1 MIQVYRAGNERFDM
15 NGDKTLMPTV
25 CKVSSELNGAWSLEL
40 SHPIDPDG
48 RWKYIE
54 EEGVLAVPTFMGGKQ
69 LFQIDKLIKSQKG
82 VSATAYPIF
91 FDSANDCFL
100 LDTRPTMKNGQEALD
115 IMMAGSKY
123 SGESDITTGS
133 TAYFERKNLMAAING
148 EEDPTFIDRWGG
160 EILYDNYK
168 IIINKRVGGDYGL
181 SVRYGKNMRSVE
193 YNVDLS
199 DVVTRIV
206 PMSYNGYQL
215 TGEEPWVD
223 SVNIGKYAK
232 TYIREMKFDNIKMRG
247 DEQQEDEE
255 NGVVVC
261 DTQEEI
267 NQALIEAC
275 EEQYKNGVDLP
286 RVTIAVDMIDL
297 SHTEEYKDFREL
309 ETVSLGDI
317 VHCYNLRLDIQTEAR
332 VIKIMW
338 DCIRNRVDSLVLGD
352 FKHNYFDE
360 LSQSLQAVK
369 KIMGPGNTV
378 VAERVQGV
386 LNAINTQLR
395 YQKNIAQR
403 QDVRAILFEDT
414 DPSSPGYGAMA
425 IGTQG
430 FQIASRRTQ
439 DGRDWDWTTAFTAK
453 GGYADTLIAGI
464 LSDRTGKS
472 FWNLDTGEMQLTGVF
487 RQFANN
493 GYKSVDIANNEI
505 RFFDW
510 NTNGNYVGSIGA
522 VKRKNDGRV
531 GVEMWCDIGDMVW
544 IGYDDG
550 SGRDDRIKPVFSFDS
565 QTPGKT
571 PWVINTA
578 SGNIFPDVGGGGIV
592 VENGF
597 IKSWNIDG
605 AEGTIY
611 LGGANGYKDTKVTV
625 KDGLITGWSSM

>member
-1 MIQVYRAGNERFDM
+1 MIQVYRSCNDNFDM
-15 NGDKTLMPTV
+15 NGDKTLVPTM
-25 CKVSSELNGAWSLEL
+25 CKVSAELNGAWSLEL
-40 SHPIDPDG
+40 SHPIDQEG

-54 EEGVLAVPTFMGGKQ
+54 EEAVLAVPTFMGRKQ
-69 LFQIDKLIKSQKG
+69 LFRINKLVKTQKG

-91 FDSANDCFL
+91 FDSADDCFL

-123 SGESDITTGS
+123 SGESDISTGS
-133 TAYFERKNLMAAING
+133 TAYFERRNLMAAING
-148 EEDPTFIDRWGG
+148 EETPTFISRWGG

-168 IIINKRVGGDYGL
+168 IIVNKRVGGDYGS

-193 YNVDLS
+193 YNVDFS
-199 DVVTRIV
+199 EVATRIV
-206 PMSYNGYQL
+206 PLSYNGYTL
-215 TGEEPWVD
+215 DGADPWVD
-223 SVNIGKYAK
+223 SPNIRKYAK
-232 TYIREMKFDNIKMRG
+232 IYTREMKFDNVKMRE
-247 DEQQEDEE
+247 DAQQEDEE
-255 NGVVVC
+255 NGIVVC
-261 DTQEEI
+261 DTKEDLDRALTEE
-267 NQALIEAC
+267 C
-275 EEQYKNGVDLP
+275 KKQYGNGVDLP
-286 RVTIAVDMIDL
+286 RVTVAVDMIDL
-297 SHTEEYKDFREL
+297 SRTEEYKDFREL
-309 ETVSLGDI
+309 EIVSLGDT
-317 VHCYNLRLDIQTEAR
+317 VHCYNVRLNIRTSAR
-332 VIKIMW
+332 VIKMTW

-352 FKHNYFDE
+352 FKYNYFDE
-360 LSQSLQAVK
+360 LSHSLQAVQ

-414 DPSSPGYGAMA
+414 DQESPGYGALA

-430 FQIASRRTQ
+430 FQIASRRTE

-453 GGYADTLIAGI
+453 GGYADVLIAGI
-464 LSDRTGKS
+464 LSDKTGKS

-487 RQFANN
+487 RQFASN

-522 VKRKNDGRV
+522 AKRKNDGRV
-531 GVEMWCDIGDMVW
+531 GVEMWCDNGDIVW

-550 SGRDDRIKPVFSFDS
+550 SGKDDNIKPVFYFDS
-565 QTPGKT
+565 KTPDKT

-578 SGNIFPDVGGGGIV
+578 SGNIFPAVGGGGIV

-625 KDGLITGWSSM
+625 KDGLITSWSSM

>member
-1 MIQVYRAGNERFDM
+1 MIQVYLASNTMFDM
-15 NGDKTLMPTV
+15 NGDSILLPTS
-25 CKVSSELNGAWSLEL
+25 CKLSAKLNGSWQLDLAHPLDSL
-40 SHPIDPDG
+40 G

-54 EEGVLAVPTFMGGKQ
+54 ENGVISVPSFQGEKQ
-69 LFQIDKLIKSQKG
+69 LFRIDTLNKTDTE
-82 VSATAYPIF
+82 VTVVAYPVF
-91 FDSANDCFL
+91 FDSADDCFL
-100 LDTRPTMKNGQEALD
+100 LDVRPTMKNGQEALD
-115 IMMAGSKY
+115 IMMEGSKY
-123 SGESDITTGS
+123 SGESDIMTGS
-133 TAYFERKNLMAAING
+133 TAYFVRRNLMDAING
-148 EEDPTFIDRWGG
+148 EEEPSFIQRWGG
-160 EILYDNYK
+160 EILYDNYTV
-168 IIINKRVGGDYGL
+168 IINERVGGDYGVE
-181 SVRYGKNMRSVE
+181 VRYGKNMSGIE
-193 YNVDLS
+193 YKVDMS
-199 DVVTRIV
+199 EIITRIV
-206 PMSYNGYQL
+206 PVSYNGYTL
-215 TGEEPWVD
+215 GGEMPWVD
-223 SVNIGKYAK
+223 SGNIGKYAK
-232 TYIREMKFDNIKMRG
+232 IYTKEIKFEDVKLTEDAN
-247 DEQQEDEE
+247 EDEE
-255 NGVVVC
+255 SF
-261 DTQEEI
+261 DTLEELRGE
-267 NQALIEAC
+267 LIRRC
-275 EEQYKNGVDLP
+275 EEMYLNGADLPKVTIEVDMVDLS
-286 RVTIAVDMIDL
+286 RYGEYAGIRDL
-297 SHTEEYKDFREL
+297 EK
-309 ETVSLGDI
+309 VGLGDT
-317 VHCYNLRLDIQTEAR
+317 VHCIHSKLDVTTESR
-332 VIKIMW
+332 VIELVW
-338 DCIRNRVDSLVLGD
+338 DCIRDIPDTIVLGD
-352 FKHNYFDE
+352 FQYNYFEE
-360 LSQSLQAVK
+360 LSQSLQAVQ

-414 DPSSPGYGAMA
+414 DPSSPVYGAMA

-531 GVEMWCDIGDMVW
+531 GVEIWCDTGDVVW

-550 SGRDDRIKPVFSFDS
+550 SGKDDNIKPVFYFDS
-565 QTPGKT
+565 KTPNKT

-578 SGNIFPDVGGGGIV
+578 SGNIFPAVGGGGIV

>member
-1 MIQVYRAGNERFDM
+1 MIQVYLASNTMFDM
-15 NGDKTLMPTV
+15 NGDSILLPTS
-25 CKVSSELNGAWSLEL
+25 CKLSAKLNGSWQLDLTHPLDSL
-40 SHPIDPDG
+40 G

-54 EEGVLAVPTFMGGKQ
+54 ENGVISVPSFQGKKQ
-69 LFQIDKLIKSQKG
+69 LFRIDTLNKTDTE
-82 VSATAYPIF
+82 VTVVAYPVF
-91 FDSANDCFL
+91 FDSADDCFL
-100 LDTRPTMKNGQEALD
+100 LDVRPTMKNGQEALN
-115 IMMAGSKY
+115 IMMEGSKY

-133 TAYFERKNLMAAING
+133 TAYFVRRNLMDAING
-148 EEDPTFIDRWGG
+148 EEEPSFIQRWGG
-160 EILYDNYK
+160 EILYDNYTV
-168 IIINKRVGGDYGL
+168 IINERVGGDYGVE
-181 SVRYGKNMRSVE
+181 VRYGKNMSGIE
-193 YNVDLS
+193 YKVDMS
-199 DVVTRIV
+199 EVVTRIV
-206 PMSYNGYQL
+206 PVAYNGYTL
-215 TGEEPWVD
+215 GGGSPWVD
-223 SVNIGKYAK
+223 SGNIGKYAK
-232 TYIREMKFDNIKMRG
+232 VYTKEIKFEDVKLTEDAN
-247 DEQQEDEE
+247 EDEE
-255 NGVVVC
+255 SF
-261 DTQEEI
+261 DTMEELRGE
-267 NQALIEAC
+267 LIRRC
-275 EEQYKNGVDLP
+275 EEMYLNGADLPKVTIEVDMVDLS
-286 RVTIAVDMIDL
+286 RYGEYAGIQDL
-297 SHTEEYKDFREL
+297 EK
-309 ETVSLGDI
+309 VGLGDTI
-317 VHCYNLRLDIQTEAR
+317 HCIHSKLDITTESR
-332 VIKIMW
+332 VIELVW
-338 DCIRNRVDSLVLGD
+338 DCIRDIPDTIVLGD
-352 FKHNYFDE
+352 FQYNYFDE
-360 LSQSLQAVK
+360 LSQSLQAVQ

-464 LSDRTGKS
+464 ISDRNGKS

-487 RQFANN
+487 RQFDNN

-550 SGRDDRIKPVFSFDS
+550 SGKDDRIKPVFSFDS

-578 SGNIFPDVGGGGIV
+578 SGNIFPAVGGGGIV

>member
-1 MIQVYRAGNERFDM
+1 MIQVYLASNTMFDM
-15 NGDKTLMPTV
+15 NGDSILLPTS
-25 CKVSSELNGAWSLEL
+25 CKLSAKLNGSWQLDLAHPLDSL
-40 SHPIDPDG
+40 G

-54 EEGVLAVPTFMGGKQ
+54 ENGVISVPSFQGEKQ
-69 LFQIDKLIKSQKG
+69 LFRIDTLNKTDTE
-82 VSATAYPIF
+82 VTVVAYPVF
-91 FDSANDCFL
+91 FDSADDCFL
-100 LDTRPTMKNGQEALD
+100 LDVRPTMKNGQEALD
-115 IMMAGSKY
+115 IMMEGSKY
-123 SGESDITTGS
+123 SGESDIMTGS
-133 TAYFERKNLMAAING
+133 TAYFVRRNLMDAING
-148 EEDPTFIDRWGG
+148 EEEPSFIQRWGG
-160 EILYDNYK
+160 EILYDNYTV
-168 IIINKRVGGDYGL
+168 IINERVGGDYGVE
-181 SVRYGKNMRSVE
+181 VRYGKNMSGIE
-193 YNVDLS
+193 YKVDMS
-199 DVVTRIV
+199 EIITRIV
-206 PMSYNGYQL
+206 PVSYNGYTL
-215 TGEEPWVD
+215 GGEMPWVD
-223 SVNIGKYAK
+223 SGNIGKYAK
-232 TYIREMKFDNIKMRG
+232 IYTKEIKFEDVKLTEDAN
-247 DEQQEDEE
+247 EDEE
-255 NGVVVC
+255 SF
-261 DTQEEI
+261 DTLEELRGE
-267 NQALIEAC
+267 LIRRC
-275 EEQYKNGVDLP
+275 EEMYLNGADLPKVTIEVDMVDLS
-286 RVTIAVDMIDL
+286 RYGEYAGIRDL
-297 SHTEEYKDFREL
+297 EK
-309 ETVSLGDI
+309 VGLGDT
-317 VHCYNLRLDIQTEAR
+317 VHCIHSKLDVTTESR
-332 VIKIMW
+332 VIELVW
-338 DCIRNRVDSLVLGD
+338 DCIRDIPDTIVLGD
-352 FKHNYFDE
+352 FQYNYFDE
-360 LSQSLQAVK
+360 LSQSLQAVQ

-531 GVEMWCDIGDMVW
+531 GVEIWCDTGDMVW

-550 SGRDDRIKPVFSFDS
+550 SGKDDHIKPVFYFDS
-565 QTPGKT
+565 QTPNKT

-578 SGNIFPDVGGGGIV
+578 SGNIFPAVGGGGIV